1 MNSGKTVLAQV
12 LAGLSGEEFSRC
24 AAQYPMARDTP
35 ALSAYD
41 HFATM
46 VFAQLTYRESLR
58 DIEVCLNAR
67 RPLLYHAG
75 IRGAVKRC
83 NLAYANEHR
92 DWRLFAEIAG
102 VLMRRARR
110 LYADEPAPLDLDAEL
125 FALDATL
132 IELSVA
138 LFPWARWQGTH
149 AAVKLNVLLDLRA
162 DLPAFASLHEG
173 SRHEVAAL
181 DEIPVLPGA
190 YYVMDRGYLDFGRLH
205 RLHAAGAFFVTRL
218 KTNTR
223 YYVVASRPVAKS
235 SGQRCDQ
242 TIRLNSPKGQRSYPE
257 VLRRISYVDPET
269 GLWLVFLTNQFAL
282 DALTIALIYQHRWR
296 IELFSAGSNSTCDSA
311 ASSAPI
317 PTACGCRSGPRY
329 APTCWSPSPNAKT
342 RCSAVFIRF
351 CKLSRLLPWR
361 KSLSQSCLRKSL
373 QRTRPSIQAFSWKST
388 ASDQTAVGSAPFRR
402 IRCRT
407 ARLITVKNFLS
418 MPISD

>member
-1 MNSGKTVLAQV
+1 MNSGKTALAQV
-12 LAGLSGEEFSRC
+12 LAGLSSKKFSRC
-24 AAQYPMARDTP
+24 AVLYPMPRNTP

-46 VFAQLTYRESLR
+46 IFAQLTYRESLR

-75 IRGAVKRC
+75 IRGAVKCC

-162 DLPAFASLHEG
+162 ELPAFASLHEG
-173 SRHEVAAL
+173 NRHEVAAL
-181 DEIPVLPGA
+181 DEIPVLSGA
-190 YYVMDRGYLDFGRLH
+190 YYVLDRGYLDFARLH

-223 YYVVASRPVAKS
+223 YYVVASRPVAETT
-235 SGQRCDQ
+235 GLRCDQ
-242 TIRLNSPKGQRSYPE
+242 TIRLNSDQGRRSYPE
-257 VLRRISYVDPET
+257 ALRRISYVDPET
-269 GLWLVFLTNQFAL
+269 GLRLIFLTHQFAL
-282 DALTIALIYQHRWR
+282 DALTIALIYRHRWR
-296 IELFSAGSNSTCDSA
+296 IELFFRWIKQHLRLHGFFSTDPNGVRVQIWTALCAYLLVAIAKRQNALPGSLHQVLQVSSIA
-311 ASSAPI
+311 ALEKVS
-317 PTACGCRSGPRY
+317 
-329 APTCWSPSPNAKT
+329 
-342 RCSAVFIRF
+342 
-351 CKLSRLLPWR
+351 LPELFV
-361 KSLSQSCLRKSL
+361 KVDTTNDALD
-373 QRTRPSIQAFSWKST
+373 TGIQLEINGF
-388 ASDQTAVGSAPFRR
+388 
-402 IRCRT
+402 
-407 ARLITVKNFLS
+407 
-418 MPISD
+418 

>member
-46 VFAQLTYRESLR
+46 VFARLTYRESLR

-296 IELFSAGSNSTCDSA
+296 IELFFRWIKQHLRLRGFFSTDPNGVRVQIWTALCAYLLVAIAKRQNALLGSLHQVLQVISIA
-311 ASSAPI
+311 ALEKVALPELF
-317 PTACGCRSGPRY
+317 
-329 APTCWSPSPNAKT
+329 AKVT
-342 RCSAVFIRF
+342 TTNETIN
-351 CKLSRLLPWR
+351 
-361 KSLSQSCLRKSL
+361 
-373 QRTRPSIQAFSWKST
+373 TGIQLEINGF
-388 ASDQTAVGSAPFRR
+388 
-402 IRCRT
+402 
-407 ARLITVKNFLS
+407 
-418 MPISD
+418 